1 MADSTNAIDCLEIVV
16 SEVICYV
23 LSVMLT
29 FAYSV
34 IENCREECIGIKVCR
49 MAN

>member
-1 MADSTNAIDCLEIVV
+1 MADSTNAIYCLEIVV

-23 LSVMLT
+23 LSAVLI
-29 FAYSV
+29 FAYSF
-34 IENCREECIGIKVCR
+34 IENCREECIGMKVCH